1 MLWVALDS
9 ASLTRNLKR
18 VTISLVATSSMLL
31 PLHVRADIRD
41 KQSYWY
47 GFLVGSG
54 ITVCALLDIGLL
66 SRNDATDWLT
76 EIFKQR
82 SDIPSAAME
91 SAKQHLAEE
100 LGPKGCPV
108 PR

>member
-1 MLWVALDS
+1 
-9 ASLTRNLKR
+9 
-18 VTISLVATSSMLL
+18 
-31 PLHVRADIRD
+31 
-41 KQSYWY
+41 
-47 GFLVGSG
+47 
-54 ITVCALLDIGLL
+54 LDIGLL